1 MDVVTRLREGELRP
15 LRLQAEDGL
24 HASAFKSL
32 YERGEGQE
40 LVRQQYTGR
49 YPFELLQNAND
60 AARDAGAR
68 GRAHF
73 LLTETALIVADNG
86 FGFGDEQ
93 VDAIC
98 SLGRSSKAPGAA
110 VGHKGLGFKSVGEIT
125 DHSQITSARA
135 SFQFSSDR
143 VRAEVSAILGPLP
156 DGQKLPVYAFPFP
169 IDPADFGPDV
179 EQVVELRS
187 NGFTTV
193 IRLPF
198 DEGVEHG
205 TAEEHLLDNLHPRL
219 LLFLPHVD
227 HLELRGT
234 SGDFAAEVSRDPENG
249 AEHVLLATTATS
261 GEEAT
266 ETTEAWFIYRGAVV
280 PEPTVLAPLGDAWK
294 SVKETKFAVAVPLDD
309 GGQPLVSETF
319 PLHVYFPTDEQPGL
333 RVAVHA
339 EWVLTMDRRQ
349 IATTPEAVAFNRM
362 LVHALGDFVTTTVA
376 HDLVE
381 RTGASASAIEARV
394 PATVAP
400 SGAGGTAVHTKWT
413 QALVA
418 ASFLPAA
425 DGQLRPPSELRPLP
439 RSLPDPERAHQV
451 ANLDLGHTLRPD
463 IEQRTAVR
471 TFLGGVPDID
481 EIGVP
486 EFLSLVPSPTRD
498 TAHDYY
504 AFLVSWRERAGTP
517 LVTELKKTASVLG
530 VNGQLFTPD
539 VDTIF
544 FPRERG
550 DVALPEDLPIPVAY
564 LPEFEEAQ
572 ALLRELGRRQA
583 VRVARA
589 HP

>member
-1 MDVVTRLREGELRP
+1 MDVVTQLREGELRP

-40 LVRQQYTGR
+40 LVRRQYTGR

-60 AARDAGAR
+60 AARDAETR

-86 FGFGDEQ
+86 FGFGDKQ

-98 SLGRSSKAPGAA
+98 SLGRSSKGPGEA

-125 DHSQITSARA
+125 EHPQITSARA
-135 SFQFSSDR
+135 SFQFSSER
-143 VRAEVSAILGPLP
+143 VRDEVAAILGPLP
-156 DGQKLPVYAFPFP
+156 GGQKLPIYAFPFP
-169 IDPADFGPDV
+169 VAPSDCGADA
-179 EQVVELRS
+179 EQVVELRGD
-187 NGFTTV
+187 GFTTV

-198 DEGVEHG
+198 NEGVDRE
-205 TAEEHLLDNLHPRL
+205 TVEEHLLDNLHPRL
-219 LLFLPHVD
+219 LLFLPQVD

-234 SGDFAAEVSRDPENG
+234 SGGFSGEVSRAPDDG
-249 AEHVLLATTATS
+249 AEHVLLDTDGTS
-261 GEEAT
+261 EE
-266 ETTEAWFIYRGAVV
+266 WFIYRGSIV
-280 PEPTVLAPLGDAWK
+280 PDAAALAPLGDAWT
-294 SVKETKFAVAVPLDD
+294 SVKETRFAVAVPLDD

-362 LVHALGDFVTTTVA
+362 LVHALGDFVATTVA

-381 RTGASASAIEARV
+381 RTDASASAIEALV
-394 PATVAP
+394 PAAIAP
-400 SGAGGTAVHTKWT
+400 SGAGGTAVRTKWT
-413 QALVA
+413 QALLA

-439 RSLPDPERAHQV
+439 HSLPDPERAHQV
-451 ANLDLGHTLRPD
+451 AKLDLGHTLRPD
-463 IEQRTAVR
+463 VEPATRCTDLPRRGAR
-471 TFLGGVPDID
+471 HRRDRRPRVPVVVAASDPGHSARLLRIPRVVAR
-481 EIGVP
+481 EGRHAP
-486 EFLSLVPSPTRD
+486 RD
-498 TAHDYY
+498 GTQED
-504 AFLVSWRERAGTP
+504 RERARSQR
-517 LVTELKKTASVLG
+517 A
-530 VNGQLFTPD
+530 
-539 VDTIF
+539 
-544 FPRERG
+544 
-550 DVALPEDLPIPVAY
+550 AL
-564 LPEFEEAQ
+564 
-572 ALLRELGRRQA
+572 
-583 VRVARA
+583 